1 MKRLLAALS
10 FFTRL
15 PFWRLASLS
24 KRHYSRV
31 VPFWPLTG
39 WLTAAV
45 MTAVFWA
52 ASLAFPAW
60 VAVSLSIVARLLIT
74 GAIHEDGLADFFD
87 GFGGGHDRQS
97 TLRIM
102 KDSHIGTYGVI
113 ALIIY
118 FLLTV
123 EAVCAMTHK
132 PYGILLI
139 FLCADPFAKW
149 VASNIINVL
158 PYARSSEEAKNK
170 LVYETMTLNER
181 LVGFV
186 AGVTPSLVVAL
197 FIEKSWIIV
206 IPMAAATITGAC
218 IMWMCNKRLKAY
230 TGDCCG
236 ACFLISE
243 LVFFLAAA
251 GVVCANA

>member
-24 KRHYSRV
+24 QRHYSRV

-45 MTAVFWA
+45 MTAVFWT
-52 ASLAFPAW
+52 ASLVFPVW
-60 VAVSLSIVARLLIT
+60 VAVTLSFLTRLLIT

-87 GFGGGHDRQS
+87 GFGGGYDRQS

-123 EAVCAMTHK
+123 EAVCAMANRPH
-132 PYGILLI
+132 GILLI

-170 LVYETMTLNER
+170 LVYETMTLTER
-181 LVGFV
+181 LIGFV
-186 AGVTPSLVVAL
+186 AGVTPSLIVAF
-197 FIEKSWIIV
+197 FIEKSWTLV
-206 IPMAAATITGAC
+206 IPIAAATFTGAC